1 MTKLISRE
9 HIEDTP
15 TRKVMFFIPSRCGGA
30 ERVAATISKYA
41 SNAGLRV
48 SWHTIGDVNQIG
60 KYLPHD
66 DRVVWHERPS
76 HTAGLISI
84 ARKAIKEERPD
95 VVFTSNMP
103 FHWRIALASIG
114 LDVKLVMRSENYIET
129 QGFFQR
135 LRLAIAYRMA
145 KIVITQTEEMR
156 RGLVR
161 KLLLPKSKVKTMPN
175 PIDENYIRASLEGCD
190 NPLPTDGSVNYVT
203 VGRVHP
209 VKGFDILIRAFAKV
223 KEVQHNAKLFIVGA
237 HDGNKEYYDLLLK
250 QVVLLGLMEDVF
262 FTGFKDNPYSFM
274 KYADCYVLS
283 SRNEGLPNV
292 LIESLYLGTPAAA
305 TTCIPAIA
313 RIVDNGKNGYL
324 AKSEDA
330 DDLSHAMLKASALG
344 RIVSTYK
351 PTRQEE
357 FVRIFETI

>member
-1 MTKLISRE
+1 MTKNVEEE
-9 HIEDTP
+9 HIEARQ

-30 ERVAATISKYA
+30 ERVAATISKYVN
-41 SNAGLRV
+41 NAGMRV

-60 KYLPHD
+60 KYLPLD
-66 DRVVWHERPS
+66 DRVVWHERPN
-76 HTAGLISI
+76 HTAGLIST
-84 ARKAIKEERPD
+84 ARNAIREERPD

-103 FHWRIALASIG
+103 FHWRVALASVG
-114 LDVKLVMRSENYIET
+114 MGVKLVMRSENYIET

-145 KIVITQTEEMR
+145 KIVITQTEEMK

-175 PIDENYIRASLEGCD
+175 PIDEDYIRVSVEGCG
-190 NPLPTDGSVNYVT
+190 NPLPTDGSVNYVA

-209 VKGFDILIRAFAKV
+209 VKGFDILISAFAKV

-237 HDGNKEYYDLLLK
+237 HDGNEEYYNFLVK
-250 QVVLLGLMEDVF
+250 QVKQLGLVEDVC
-262 FTGFKDNPYSFM
+262 FTGFRDNPYSFM

-313 RIVDNGKNGYL
+313 RIVNNGKNGYL

-330 DDLSHAMLKASALG
+330 EDLSHAMLNASELG
-344 RIVSTYK
+344 RVVSTYK
-351 PTRQEE
+351 PTQQEE